1 MAARI
6 GIVRFP
12 GTTAAADAAD
22 AVRAVGGEPVTLWH
36 TDTELDVD
44 AVLLPG
50 GAAHGDA
57 LRPGAV
63 AARTPIMEAVA
74 AFAEAGGAVLGLG
87 NGFQILTEAGL
98 LPGTLRPN
106 TTGRFIARTAEV
118 RIERTDTVITRGLE
132 ADAVLRLPIAHGHGV
147 YHGDGS
153 AVFRHVDDP
162 NGAVGDIAGIANEAG
177 NVVGTMLR
185 AERAISPLL
194 GSEDGLPLFRSLLD
208 ASIAST
214 S

>member
-1 MAARI
+1 MTARI

-22 AVRAVGGEPVTLWH
+22 AVRTAGGEPVAVWH
-36 TDTELDVD
+36 TDTELGVD
-44 AVLLPG
+44 AIVLPG

-57 LRPGAV
+57 LRPGAI
-63 AARTPIMEAVA
+63 AARSPVMEAVR

-106 TTGRFIARTAEV
+106 PTGRFLARTVEV
-118 RIERTDTVITRGLE
+118 RVERTDTVITRGLDDE
-132 ADAVLRLPIAHGHGV
+132 AVLRLPIAHGHGV

-153 AVFRHVDDP
+153 VLFRHLDEP
-162 NGAVGDIAGIANEAG
+162 HGPSADIAGIANEAG
-177 NVVGTMLR
+177 NIVGTMLR
-185 AERAISPLL
+185 PERAISSLL
-194 GSEDGLPLFRSLLD
+194 GSQDGVLLFRTLLD
-208 ASIAST
+208 ASVSST